1 MFNQTCLRS
10 NDILRESMSVPERLK
25 DDILSRSET
34 SFSINSRPKQS
45 KLPMERKNDF
55 KIQISF
61 LTNENEVRCRA
72 VNSSRGSHITKSF
85 PTQIED
91 ETSSQ
96 NNLQCGQDE
105 LKLSGSKCEREI
117 LNSKDEVTLLESN
130 NELKPFDSK
139 CEVELSDSKDD
150 LELSGLSV
158 KLESPQTDGASM
170 AACCTSLQCSNLSIP
185 STGRTHSPGLN

>member
-1 MFNQTCLRS
+1 
-10 NDILRESMSVPERLK
+10 MSVPERLK

-96 NNLQCGQDE
+96 NNLQSGQDE
-105 LKLSGSKCEREI
+105 LKLSGSKCELEI
-117 LNSKDEVTLLESN
+117 LN
-130 NELKPFDSK
+130 
-139 CEVELSDSKDD
+139 SKDD